1 LTQGTVEEVVQGSGL
16 VTWTVTGD
24 GTGRLAEALR
34 GEPGVLLIAAFG
46 NALHVSGTDRAL
58 LERSTTPYRA
68 DPALRWRQ
76 DEPSLEDVFIL
87 NMRAAREW
95 AS

>member
-1 LTQGTVEEVVQGSGL
+1 VVRGSGL
-16 VTWTVTGD
+16 VTWTVSGERVD
-24 GTGRLAEALR
+24 RLAAALR
-34 GEPGVLLIAAFG
+34 GEPGVLLVAAFG

-58 LERSTTPYRA
+58 LERSTAPYRA

-87 NMRAAREW
+87 NMRQAAEQRP
-95 AS
+95 